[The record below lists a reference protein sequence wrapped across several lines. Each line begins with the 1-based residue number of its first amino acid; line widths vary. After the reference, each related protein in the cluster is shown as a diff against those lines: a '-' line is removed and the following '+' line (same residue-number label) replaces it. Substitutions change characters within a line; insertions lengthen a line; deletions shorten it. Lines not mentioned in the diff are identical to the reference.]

1 MITTPS
7 MTGKQSK
14 PASAMLIENDSQQY
28 DVEIYQNENSS
39 LILNVMFLREY
50 ITLTVGD
57 VSNRVHSK

>member
-14 PASAMLIENDSQQY
+14 PASAMLIENDSQQD